1 MSSKAALA
9 IMEGL
14 TKIKY
19 NPKQSEPPKMS
30 NSHQLTENAKGLE
43 KIDAEMKRVEKEMDE
58 QVQRYHRLLKDIEQC
73 EATLEELDVKK
84 QNAYQ
89 RKEEAQGDTAEL
101 VGAGKIAFKA
111 CQGVGDDTKE
121 EY

>member
-1 MSSKAALA
+1 
-9 IMEGL
+9 
-14 TKIKY
+14 
-19 NPKQSEPPKMS
+19 
-30 NSHQLTENAKGLE
+30 
-43 KIDAEMKRVEKEMDE
+43 MDE

-101 VGAGKIAFKA
+101 VGAG
-111 CQGVGDDTKE
+111 
-121 EY
+121 